1 MRRNR
6 SREAPLNE
14 FDQLTIAARH
24 RPIAWQDAGKV
35 GGRIQTAAFN
45 QNKDHGA
52 IRSFSYRPQHIGQS
66 FQLHIYDNHLIT
78 GIKRADY
85 FLC

>member
-6 SREAPLNE
+6 SREAPLND

-24 RPIAWQDAGKV
+24 RPIARQDAGKV

-52 IRSFSYRPQHIGQS
+52 IRSFSYRPQRIGQS
-66 FQLHIYDNHLIT
+66 FRLHIYNNRLIT

>member
-6 SREAPLNE
+6 LRKAPVNE
-14 FDQLTIAARH
+14 FDQFTVAARH
-24 RPIAWQDAGKV
+24 RPIAWQDAGQV
-35 GGRIQTAAFN
+35 GGSIQTAAFN
-45 QNKDHGA
+45 QNKDNSA
-52 IRSFSYRPQHIGQS
+52 IRSFSHRPQCISQS
-66 FQLHIYDNHLIT
+66 FWLHIYNNHLIT

>member
-14 FDQLTIAARH
+14 FDQLTVTARH
-24 RPIAWQDAGKV
+24 RPIAWQDAGQV

-45 QNKDHGA
+45 QDKDHSA
-52 IRSFSYRPQHIGQS
+52 IRSFSNRPQHIGQS
-66 FQLHIYDNHLIT
+66 FRLHIYNNHFIT